1 MARFLIYQNSDE
13 TWSWTLVIEN
23 NHEIATSPHSFLTEE
38 ACREGIEQ
46 VRREAPK
53 ARVQYG
59 KNPST

>member
-1 MARFLIYQNSDE
+1 M
-13 TWSWTLVIEN
+13 IES

-46 VRREAPK
+46 VRHEAPK